1 MLLKDMSSPQID
13 ALDRASTVVL
23 YPVGP
28 STPCPSFPG
37 LHHGWGGVALTV
49 PLLLARSASVEQP
62 SLHLPVF
69 VDSMICEEVA
79 ARTHARIPEQV
90 LVLPTQHI
98 G

>member
-28 STPCPSFPG
+28 STPCPAFFPRSS
-37 LHHGWGGVALTV
+37 HGWGGVSHRA
-49 PLLLARSASVEQP
+49 AAAWSASVEQH

>member
-1 MLLKDMSSPQID
+1 M
-13 ALDRASTVVL
+13 
-23 YPVGP
+23 
-28 STPCPSFPG
+28 
-37 LHHGWGGVALTV
+37 
-49 PLLLARSASVEQP
+49 PLRSASVEQH

>member
-1 MLLKDMSSPQID
+1 MGSLSPC
-13 ALDRASTVVL
+13 L
-23 YPVGP
+23 P
-28 STPCPSFPG
+28 
-37 LHHGWGGVALTV
+37 
-49 PLLLARSASVEQP
+49 LLARPASVEQH

>member
-1 MLLKDMSSPQID
+1 M
-13 ALDRASTVVL
+13 
-23 YPVGP
+23 
-28 STPCPSFPG
+28 
-37 LHHGWGGVALTV
+37 GWGLSHRAV
-49 PLLLARSASVEQP
+49 LARSASVEQH

>member
-28 STPCPSFPG
+28 STPCPSFPVSIM
-37 LHHGWGGVALTV
+37 GGVGFLSLTV
-49 PLLLARSASVEQP
+49 PLLAHSASVEQH